1 MYSVRTTR
9 DRDARPRLSAPARGQ
24 GGGGLAGWRKGE
36 SGLRERL
43 HVQHFVPLLIVAD
56 ADTARE
62 AHRVAGVVL
71 HLGRWE
77 TGQSLVIPCDIGREG
92 AIPCNMKREE
102 GQSLV
107 IPFDI
112 GRGGAIPCRVSYT
125 WRVPPSPP
133 PSPARP
139 LLARGRFGRRGV
151 CTVGTMLKYLISI
164 TTECRCSIQ
173 RSGVSSVFCGTQSLA
188 CRAPGWHR
196 KAREHMIYDGTG

>member
-1 MYSVRTTR
+1 MFNPHQHQDAPRAHAHAIMYSVRTTR

-77 TGQSLVIPCDIGREG
+77 T
-92 AIPCNMKREE
+92 